1 MLVKAF
7 ILLVLLAIVASL
19 GSGLFY
25 LMRDHGQS
33 DRTVRALTIR
43 IGLSFALFLLLML
56 GFATGVITPHP
67 VVPQ

>member
-7 ILLVLLAIVASL
+7 ILLVLFAIVASL

-25 LMRDHGQS
+25 LMRDHGES
-33 DRTVRALTIR
+33 HRTVRALTIR

-56 GFATGVITPHP
+56 GFATGVIAPHP

>member
-1 MLVKAF
+1 MLIKAT
-7 ILLVLLAIVASL
+7 ILLALLAIIASL

-25 LMRDHGQS
+25 LLRDHGQS

-56 GFATGVITPHP
+56 GFATGVIAPHP
-67 VVPQ
+67 IVPQ